1 MKTCVPSVLGL
12 EGDVVLAVEAAEVS
26 AAMEQWI
33 MLAIRANTIFWPN
46 RQDVRELCAKT
57 ARSLL
62 TDSTCRRQRYWCPA
76 WH

>member
-33 MLAIRANTIFWPN
+33 MLAIRANM
-46 RQDVRELCAKT
+46 LT
-57 ARSLL
+57 AEE
-62 TDSTCRRQRYWCPA
+62 
-76 WH
+76 